1 MVYGYTYKCM
11 QKSSF
16 PSRDSEK
23 NMADKVKITLK
34 STGSARD
41 KSVDKMGSKV
51 SFLSESYGLLKFRP
65 SEMHM
70 EVRRHMGLWPCLVV
84 FG

>member
-1 MVYGYTYKCM
+1 MYTKAFVP
-11 QKSSF
+11 KLGF
-16 PSRDSEK
+16 RK

-34 STGSARD
+34 STESARD
-41 KSVDKMGSKV
+41 KSVDKMGSKA

-70 EVRRHMGLWPCLVV
+70 EARRHMGLQPCLVV